1 MSINFFY
8 WLGLV
13 IFKLLMVSEIR
24 EETSYTWIV
33 VMVCVFC
40 GFFYFLNSKVQ
51 TNHIAVGERVI
62 YREITTFLF
71 CFSIYIY
78 LYI

>member
-1 MSINFFY
+1 MSINLFY

-13 IFKLLMVSEIR
+13 IFKLLMVSEIT
-24 EETSYTWIV
+24 EETSYTWIL
-33 VMVCVFC
+33 VMVCVCFLN
-40 GFFYFLNSKVQ
+40 FLNSKVQ